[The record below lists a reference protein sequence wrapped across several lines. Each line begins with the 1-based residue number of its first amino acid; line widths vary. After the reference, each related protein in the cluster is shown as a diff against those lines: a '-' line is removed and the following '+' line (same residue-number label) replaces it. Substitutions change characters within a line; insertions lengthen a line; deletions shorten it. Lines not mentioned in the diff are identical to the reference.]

1 MSGLGEYWGSAAAEA
16 GSVELVGAAP
26 DAHEAGI
33 AQRNHSTLRLDP
45 AACAEREGLV
55 TRRVVTRTDGEEDI
69 GLGTATGGV
78 GPVRG
83 LQR

>member
-55 TRRVVTRTDGEEDI
+55 TRRVGKKTSGSAPRQAASAQSGACIAEE
-69 GLGTATGGV
+69 LA
-78 GPVRG
+78 
-83 LQR
+83 